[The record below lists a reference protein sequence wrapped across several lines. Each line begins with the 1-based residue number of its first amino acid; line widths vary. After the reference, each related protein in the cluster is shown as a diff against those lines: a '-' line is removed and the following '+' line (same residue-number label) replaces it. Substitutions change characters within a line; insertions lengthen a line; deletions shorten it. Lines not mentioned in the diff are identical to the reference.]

1 MCHPGGKQMITA
13 GVDIGAETAKVVI
26 LRDGQV
32 LSYSV
37 VLVGIDMKQS
47 TEQALGEALHKA
59 GITIDDV
66 KHITATGTGRKHTS
80 FAHDQV
86 SEIIADAKGAAWLF
100 PTVRTVIDVGAEE
113 SRGIKCD
120 AEGKVLDFARNEK
133 CAAGT
138 GTFVEAMAKALELKV
153 EEMGELSLLS
163 QKEIP
168 INVTCVIFAESEVV
182 SLIHSGANKVD
193 IAQAIHNAIATRTVS
208 MVRRIGIEK
217 DVVFIGGV
225 AKNIGVAALLGK
237 HLGIEPLIPENPQI
251 AGALGAALIAREKE

>member
-1 MCHPGGKQMITA
+1 MITA

-37 VLVGIDMKQS
+37 VLVGIDMKRS

-80 FAHDQV
+80 VAHDQV
-86 SEIIADAKGAAWLF
+86 SEVIADAKGAAWLF

-138 GTFVEAMAKALELKV
+138 GTFVEAMAKALEVKV

-182 SLIHSGANKVD
+182 SLIHSGVNKVD

-225 AKNIGVAALLGK
+225 AKNVGVAALLEK
-237 HLGIEPLIPENPQI
+237 HLGIETLIPENPQI
-251 AGALGAALIAREKE
+251 AGAIGAALIAREKE